1 MCWAQCSG
9 ARIKTFCCVTSLT
22 VLAKCPLEKH
32 SSFLGP
38 QFNSNLLKASVLYF
52 QGLVAFSSGHG
63 PGVLLPAALLGTHRA
78 LSPVLV
84 SLAKGLCLG
93 TVKRVLAAAF
103 QESTGCS
110 LPRSHSL
117 AIFPIDS
124 GPEVTTHQMT
134 EYGLYYS

>member
-9 ARIKTFCCVTSLT
+9 ARLKTFCCVTSLT

-38 QFNSNLLKASVLYF
+38 QINSNILKASVLYF

-78 LSPVLV
+78 LSSVLL
-84 SLAKGLCLG
+84 SLAKDLCLG
-93 TVKRVLAAAF
+93 TVRRVLAAAF
-103 QESTGCS
+103 QGLT
-110 LPRSHSL
+110 L